1 MKRRFMKKSTIVFI
15 FIMALFFYSG
25 SVHSKSGILN
35 NFNDTYPGSASGA
48 NASCMLCHG
57 SQSNKEY
64 NEYGWKLRQNGQNF
78 EALEDLPSI
87 NMNGGTTILEE
98 INASSQPGWTTGA
111 NNNLYDSGGLIMSDE
126 TEPSGIGD
134 LDPPTANQPPV
145 VIDDDYT
152 MEEDKQLNV
161 LEPGVLDNDS
171 DPDEDSITAFLVE
184 DVKNGTLTLNDNGSF
199 TYNPDLDFSGAD
211 SFTYKADDGHFT
223 SNIATVTITVNNVN
237 DPPLADANGP
247 YSGTVGIPVT
257 LDGSRSFDSDGT
269 IDSYKWDF
277 GDGSTDTGV
286 SPTHNYPT
294 SGTFTVSLE
303 VTDNAG
309 AADTAT
315 TTVEIA
321 EQNQP
326 PLVADDEYTTNE
338 DTQLNVPGPG
348 VLSNDSDPDGDSITA
363 ILVSST
369 SNGNLTLNSDGSF
382 TYNPDLNFAG
392 TDHFTYVTND
402 GQLDSNIVAA
412 VTITVNPANDAPV
425 AADDTF
431 SASETAQINIT
442 GQNVLSNDS
451 DPDGDPITAILV
463 DDVIN
468 GSLTLNVDGI
478 FTYDPHPD
486 YFGEDSFTYYAND
499 GQLDSDVATATIT
512 VNPPGVVDLD
522 IAGFRVTKRV
532 SLKRVKPIGIR
543 LVVVNNGS
551 VSSGE
556 KKSVTVAGTQNGIE
570 VFSDILELELTGN
583 RRNSLQFGPYT
594 PKVIGDITWTFII
607 NDDDKDVDEATA
619 NTKVVK

>member
-1 MKRRFMKKSTIVFI
+1 
-15 FIMALFFYSG
+15 
-25 SVHSKSGILN
+25 
-35 NFNDTYPGSASGA
+35 
-48 NASCMLCHG
+48 
-57 SQSNKEY
+57 
-64 NEYGWKLRQNGQNF
+64 
-78 EALEDLPSI
+78 
-87 NMNGGTTILEE
+87 
-98 INASSQPGWTTGA
+98 
-111 NNNLYDSGGLIMSDE
+111 
-126 TEPSGIGD
+126 
-134 LDPPTANQPPV
+134 
-145 VIDDDYT
+145 
-152 MEEDKQLNV
+152 
-161 LEPGVLDNDS
+161 
-171 DPDEDSITAFLVE
+171 
-184 DVKNGTLTLNDNGSF
+184 VKNGTLTLNDNGSF

-348 VLSNDSDPDGDSITA
+348 VLGNDSDPDGDSITA

-463 DDVIN
+463 DDVTN
-468 GSLTLNVDGI
+468 GFLTLNEDGT
-478 FTYDPHPD
+478 FTYDPNPD
-486 YFGEDSFTYYAND
+486 YYGEDSFTYYAND
-499 GQLDSDVATATIT
+499 GQLDSNVVTATIT
-512 VNPPGVVDLD
+512 VNPPDVIDLD

-532 SLKRVKPIGIR
+532 SLKRTKPIQIS
-543 LVVVNNGS
+543 LVIKNNGS
-551 VSSGE
+551 VNSKE
-556 KKSVTVAGTQNGIE
+556 KWHVTVVGIQNNEVVMQYDIE
-570 VFSDILELELTGN
+570 VSAGNKRRTALSLEPAYEPDAN
-583 RRNSLQFGPYT
+583 A
-594 PKVIGDITWTFII
+594 VGDIMWTVTIH
-607 NDDDKDVDEATA
+607 DDDNVDPGDEATA
-619 NTKVVK
+619 VTKVVN